1 MLRTSIKIQKIY
13 KLKRGEEE
21 EEEEE
26 EEESKQ
32 KQSQSETERGSECL
46 CSLNKQG
53 S

>member
-13 KLKRGEEE
+13 KLKRGEE